1 MQKGY
6 ICRWERDIAPND
18 NRNIYHFCSLA
29 KDAAYWPTR
38 YLAEVECLD
47 LNRGVTMP
55 PNGTYLCTNFQ
66 VEEEATDK
74 FLIYCEAP
82 FDVLKSGLVSR

>member
-6 ICRWERDIAPND
+6 ICRWEREKPPND
-18 NRNIYHFCSLA
+18 NRNIYHFCLLP

-38 YLAEVECLD
+38 GLAEIECLD
-47 LNRGVTMP
+47 LNRGVTIP
-55 PNGTYLCTNFQ
+55 SGGTYVCANFQ
-66 VEEEATDK
+66 VEENEADR

-82 FDVLKSGLVSR
+82 FVFEEATGAGK